1 MEENDMPWLNG
12 KKVAALWSNDERSNS
27 WAWIDGGWRKF
38 NDANDDACTNFTI
51 LGAHAKSGNRDVNV
65 FVDGDRVK
73 EMYVW

>member
-1 MEENDMPWLNG
+1 MPWLNG
-12 KKVAALWSNDERSNS
+12 KKVDALWSNDERANS

-38 NDANDDACTNFTI
+38 NDANNDACTNFTI

-65 FVDGDRVK
+65 FVDSDRVK

>member
-1 MEENDMPWLNG
+1 MEENNMPWLNG
-12 KKVAALWSNDERSNS
+12 KKVDALWSNDERANS

-65 FVDGDRVK
+65 FVDSDRVK